1 MVVFFFRTLLFPGPS
16 IAPLGSY
23 AVSMN
28 EQSESVASEV
38 CDPRELLEVMRTG
51 DQEAI
56 LAMLDRMGNAD
67 EVLAF
72 SRLPEDA
79 RGALLLLLGPERAAD
94 LVHVLP
100 EPLATEAFD
109 ALEPAEAA
117 RILELMPSNEQ
128 ADVIGDLDEEDARLI
143 IDQLSDED
151 AEEMQRLLAYPDDCA
166 GGLMVTEYLSFGMET
181 RVAEVIKD
189 LGDNADEY
197 AHYDI
202 QYTYVTDEQGK
213 LVGVLRMRDLLLASR
228 QKPLR
233 DFMIPSPV
241 YVQDSDS
248 LEQLQ
253 RFFNEN
259 HYFGVPVLDESGEL
273 CGVVHRAAVE
283 AAAAEQGDRMY
294 LNAQGIVGGEEL
306 RSMPLLLRARRRLSW
321 LSVNIVLNMVAA
333 SVIAMHQDTL
343 EAVIMLAVFLPII
356 SDMSGC
362 SGNQAVAVSMRELTL
377 GVVRPTEIVRTI
389 LAEVSVGLIN
399 GFVLGVLLGLV
410 AYAWKGNP
418 YLGMVVGGSLML
430 NTVIAVVIG
439 GAVPLLLKRFKVDP
453 AIAAGPIL
461 TTVTDMCG
469 FFIVLTFASSMLSR
483 LT

>member
-1 MVVFFFRTLLFPGPS
+1 
-16 IAPLGSY
+16 
-23 AVSMN
+23 MN
-28 EQSESVASEV
+28 ELPETVATEA
-38 CDPRELLEVMRTG
+38 CDPRELLEVMRAG
-51 DQEAI
+51 DHEATQ
-56 LAMLDRMGNAD
+56 AMLDRMSNAD
-67 EVLAF
+67 EILAF

-79 RGALLLLLGPERAAD
+79 RGELLLLLGTERAAD
-94 LVHVLP
+94 LIHVLP
-100 EPLATEAFD
+100 EPLASEAFD
-109 ALEPAEAA
+109 TLEPAESA
-117 RILELMPSNEQ
+117 RILEYLPSNES
-128 ADVIGDLDEEDARLI
+128 ADVIGELDDDDARAIIDELSEEDAN
-143 IDQLSDED
+143 
-151 AEEMQRLLAYPDDCA
+151 EMERLLAYDDDCA

-189 LGDNADEY
+189 LGDNAEEY

-228 QKPLR
+228 QRPLHES
-233 DFMIPSPV
+233 MIHNPV
-241 YVQDSDS
+241 AVQDSDT

-253 RFFNEN
+253 AFFNEN
-259 HYFGVPVLDESGEL
+259 HYFGVPVLDESGQL

-283 AAAAEQGDRMY
+283 AAVAERGDRMY
-294 LNAQGIVGGEEL
+294 LSAQGIVGGEEL

-343 EAVIMLAVFLPII
+343 EAVITLAVFLPII

-377 GVVRPTEIVRTI
+377 GVVRPTEIARTV
-389 LAEVSVGLIN
+389 LAEISVGLIN
-399 GFVLGVLLGLV
+399 GLVLGILLGLV

-418 YLGMVVGGSLML
+418 YLGAVVGGALML
-430 NTVIAVVIG
+430 NTLIAVVIG

-469 FFIVLTFASSMLSR
+469 FFIVLTLASSMLSR